1 VTTLSSLKTIAAA
14 ALLSAI
20 AVTQVFAQPA
30 ISEPAAFQ
38 ALHPYLDVLN
48 GGAPTPA
55 YWLQGNPRAL
65 QAAQA
70 SQSGIGARDRHNRS
84 NHGGR

>member
-1 VTTLSSLKTIAAA
+1 MTTLSSLRTVAAA
-14 ALLSAI
+14 TLLSAVT
-20 AVTQVFAQPA
+20 ATQVFAQAA

-55 YWLQGNPRAL
+55 YWLRDNPRAL
-65 QAAQA
+65 RAYQA
-70 SQSGIGARDRHNRS
+70 SQSGIGTRHEPHRS
-84 NHGGR
+84 HHGGR

>member
-1 VTTLSSLKTIAAA
+1 MTTLSSIKAVAAA
-14 ALLSAI
+14 ALLSAVT
-20 AVTQVFAQPA
+20 ATQVFAQAA

-48 GGAPTPA
+48 GGTPTPA

-65 QAAQA
+65 QAAQVR
-70 SQSGIGARDRHNRS
+70 QSGIRTQRPRHS
-84 NHGGR
+84 NHGDR

>member
-1 VTTLSSLKTIAAA
+1 MTTLSSLKIIAAA
-14 ALLSAI
+14 ALLSAVT
-20 AVTQVFAQPA
+20 ATQVSAQAA

-48 GGAPTPA
+48 GGTPTPA
-55 YWLQGNPRAL
+55 YRLQGNPRAL

-70 SQSGIGARDRHNRS
+70 SQSGIGIRDRHNRS